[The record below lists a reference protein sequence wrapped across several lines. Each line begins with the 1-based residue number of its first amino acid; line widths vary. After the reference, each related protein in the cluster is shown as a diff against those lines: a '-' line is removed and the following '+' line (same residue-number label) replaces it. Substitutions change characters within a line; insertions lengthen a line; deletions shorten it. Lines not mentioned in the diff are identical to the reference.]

1 MWQRF
6 KELLLWKPPV
16 RVNISTLTKDKR
28 RSFETD
34 EEYGQFLDTISRH
47 IKRATISLFASLF
60 AGSGLVAVGFM
71 HLVGRG
77 AQEFP
82 WTLTIILVAVWLIE
96 RCAASKELQA
106 VHRLLDI
113 KI

>member
-16 RVNISTLTKDKR
+16 RVNISTLVKDKR

-47 IKRATISLFASLF
+47 MKRGTVSVFASLF
-60 AGSGLVAVGFM
+60 AGFGLVVVGLM
-71 HLVGRG
+71 HLMGRG
-77 AQEFP
+77 TQEFP
-82 WTLTIILVAVWLIE
+82 WTLTIILSAVWLIE

>member
-47 IKRATISLFASLF
+47 IKRATISLFESLF

-71 HLVGRG
+71 HLVGRC